1 MQRISAERPKG
12 RIDKRQAI
20 LGAAFE
26 VFAGDGYHRASVD
39 AIALA
44 AGVAKHT
51 IYNHFGD
58 KESLLRAVVADLA
71 EQALVRNLA
80 AVEILDRGADLAESL
95 TETGVRLAEC
105 YCDEHTVALR
115 RLLQAQLPTMPD
127 LLDLIR
133 DRATDRVNDALAARL
148 ARLALAGRLELHGDP
163 AVAAEQFGALL
174 TGPLE
179 SRTRMG
185 TAKISKSELRQLVR
199 NAVDTFLRAFG
210 PAA

>member
-20 LGAAFE
+20 LAAAFE

-148 ARLALAGRLELHGDP
+148 ARLALAGRLDLHGDP

-210 PAA
+210 PAT